1 MFWRFGFHNSSAID
15 SVLER
20 EGATLEDVMTE
31 DDFVQ
36 EVKSQSQKIVEFVCK
51 PANIEKLLGYITAD
65 DLDEAKKFKFPFIAS
80 EVFGCEIFAIC
91 DALVMNHEILSSF
104 WKLLEKPPPLNALQ
118 ASYFAR
124 VNHAL
129 LNRRTGQMLSFIRL
143 HPNAIRML
151 LDHIGTSAIADL
163 ILRLITAD
171 DTPEGAGTVKWLS
184 SQGLIPHLFSL
195 IDPNLDPEVHTTA
208 SQTLIDIIT
217 VSYQSPLMP
226 EQQPDGLH
234 PTEMP
239 PSFLAAAGNS
249 LVDEMKS
256 EVLLRGLV
264 SSMLDQSAPNSSSSL
279 TNGINIIVE
288 LIRKYCSEIENAE
301 MQHHDYLAQIQA
313 NRQCPIHPTPERLNA
328 LSVDMTDLLSVVKDN
343 LPEFVKLL
351 AAPKN
356 IIGPIDLATAQP
368 RSQKYPALGSERL
381 KICELFAEFL
391 HLQYL
396 FTSSPLLDS
405 FITPPPYGVHS
416 SATSETPEYVA
427 PAFTVIDGLMA
438 LTDCLVEEKIMVV
451 CINHFFQFKWNN
463 FLHSIVYD
471 MIAKVF
477 NTYSYTS
484 SIQPSPALSVPASSA
499 TDASV
504 NTDQGVEAPGQK
516 KLQNLRTSV
525 KRLVVSIFKD
535 AHLMTQITDAQHQND
550 YDVEQPKGVRLGYM
564 GHLTYISDEVCKLFE
579 KCSVELD
586 DELNES
592 MNSDQWCEYVSH
604 PLRETR
610 DRDRQPLGG
619 VRPEAPMGQNTAFG
633 GVGSSISYNGG
644 GGGKFGEENSES
656 GKSKKKSDHA
666 REASDDEEDGTAAG
680 GRNAPG
686 ESDTFND
693 QLVKDLPDRFLGGD
707 SSDDDEGA
715 DQQWMSDLEGQDVS
729 FDIAEAIQMDDP
741 FPNGDRVREPDEET
755 LSDDMASSRIEGDD
769 ESQTESRGA
778 STIESSSDA
787 DGAFNT
793 KDLERALD
801 GVTNTGAV
809 AGPASGS
816 ADWADF
822 SSMGATPPAKIPISE
837 TE

>member
-1 MFWRFGFHNSSAID
+1 
-15 SVLER
+15 
-20 EGATLEDVMTE
+20 
-31 DDFVQ
+31 
-36 EVKSQSQKIVEFVCK
+36 
-51 PANIEKLLGYITAD
+51 
-65 DLDEAKKFKFPFIAS
+65 
-80 EVFGCEIFAIC
+80 
-91 DALVMNHEILSSF
+91 
-104 WKLLEKPPPLNALQ
+104 
-118 ASYFAR
+118 
-124 VNHAL
+124 
-129 LNRRTGQMLSFIRL
+129 
-143 HPNAIRML
+143 
-151 LDHIGTSAIADL
+151 
-163 ILRLITAD
+163 
-171 DTPEGAGTVKWLS
+171 
-184 SQGLIPHLFSL
+184 
-195 IDPNLDPEVHTTA
+195 
-208 SQTLIDIIT
+208 
-217 VSYQSPLMP
+217 
-226 EQQPDGLH
+226 
-234 PTEMP
+234 
-239 PSFLAAAGNS
+239 
-249 LVDEMKS
+249 
-256 EVLLRGLV
+256 
-264 SSMLDQSAPNSSSSL
+264 
-279 TNGINIIVE
+279 
-288 LIRKYCSEIENAE
+288 
-301 MQHHDYLAQIQA
+301 
-313 NRQCPIHPTPERLNA
+313 
-328 LSVDMTDLLSVVKDN
+328 
-343 LPEFVKLL
+343 
-351 AAPKN
+351 
-356 IIGPIDLATAQP
+356 
-368 RSQKYPALGSERL
+368 
-381 KICELFAEFL
+381 
-391 HLQYL
+391 
-396 FTSSPLLDS
+396 
-405 FITPPPYGVHS
+405 
-416 SATSETPEYVA
+416 
-427 PAFTVIDGLMA
+427 
-438 LTDCLVEEKIMVV
+438 
-451 CINHFFQFKWNN
+451 
-463 FLHSIVYD
+463 

-550 YDVEQPKGVRLGYM
+550 YDV
-564 GHLTYISDEVCKLFE
+564 
-579 KCSVELD
+579 VELD

-693 QLVKDLPDRFLGGD
+693 QFARYLCQQLVKDLPDRFLGGD

>member
-104 WKLLEKPPPLNALQ
+104 GNFLKNRLLSMHYKP
-118 ASYFAR
+118 
-124 VNHAL
+124 
-129 LNRRTGQMLSFIRL
+129 MLSFIRL

-427 PAFTVIDGLMA
+427 PA
-438 LTDCLVEEKIMVV
+438 
-451 CINHFFQFKWNN
+451 
-463 FLHSIVYD
+463 
-471 MIAKVF
+471 
-477 NTYSYTS
+477 
-484 SIQPSPALSVPASSA
+484 
-499 TDASV
+499 
-504 NTDQGVEAPGQK
+504 
-516 KLQNLRTSV
+516 
-525 KRLVVSIFKD
+525 
-535 AHLMTQITDAQHQND
+535 
-550 YDVEQPKGVRLGYM
+550 
-564 GHLTYISDEVCKLFE
+564 
-579 KCSVELD
+579 
-586 DELNES
+586 
-592 MNSDQWCEYVSH
+592 
-604 PLRETR
+604 
-610 DRDRQPLGG
+610 
-619 VRPEAPMGQNTAFG
+619 
-633 GVGSSISYNGG
+633 
-644 GGGKFGEENSES
+644 
-656 GKSKKKSDHA
+656 
-666 REASDDEEDGTAAG
+666 
-680 GRNAPG
+680 
-686 ESDTFND
+686 
-693 QLVKDLPDRFLGGD
+693 LP
-707 SSDDDEGA
+707 
-715 DQQWMSDLEGQDVS
+715 
-729 FDIAEAIQMDDP
+729 
-741 FPNGDRVREPDEET
+741 
-755 LSDDMASSRIEGDD
+755 
-769 ESQTESRGA
+769 
-778 STIESSSDA
+778 
-787 DGAFNT
+787 
-793 KDLERALD
+793 
-801 GVTNTGAV
+801 
-809 AGPASGS
+809 
-816 ADWADF
+816 
-822 SSMGATPPAKIPISE
+822 
-837 TE
+837 

>member
-249 LVDEMKS
+249 LVDEMK
-256 EVLLRGLV
+256 
-264 SSMLDQSAPNSSSSL
+264 
-279 TNGINIIVE
+279 E
-288 LIRKYCSEIENAE
+288 LIRKYC
-301 MQHHDYLAQIQA
+301 
-313 NRQCPIHPTPERLNA
+313 
-328 LSVDMTDLLSVVKDN
+328 SVVKDN

-451 CINHFFQFKWNN
+451 CIVKSLFQFKWNN

-516 KLQNLRTSV
+516 NCKIFAP
-525 KRLVVSIFKD
+525 IFKD

-693 QLVKDLPDRFLGGD
+693 QFARYLCQQLVKDLPDRFLGGD

-741 FPNGDRVREPDEET
+741 FPNGDRVEPDEET

>member
-550 YDVEQPKGVRLGYM
+550 YDVSAATWRGTTRGTHGPKHGL
-564 GHLTYISDEVCKLFE
+564 
-579 KCSVELD
+579 
-586 DELNES
+586 
-592 MNSDQWCEYVSH
+592 W
-604 PLRETR
+604 
-610 DRDRQPLGG
+610 
-619 VRPEAPMGQNTAFG
+619 A

-693 QLVKDLPDRFLGGD
+693 QFARYLCQQLVKDLPDRFLGGD

-809 AGPASGS
+809 AGTRKRLCRLG
-816 ADWADF
+816 
-822 SSMGATPPAKIPISE
+822 
-837 TE
+837 